1 MILRNIYLYL
11 NPDEHWG
18 DPISDLG
25 FSLGTTF
32 GFKTRYICNYLER
45 HLKKLRFRTAGFN
58 KICIQGSKLETATW
72 AVQGAHA
79 VVPRVSF
86 NASVYEALDDD
97 KRHELYIAMILD
109 GLSGLAEHH
118 VIPISEILDGIAEFR
133 AGGYK
138 NEWVHQ
144 TKYYRTDRVRA
155 TLHCSLKPNNF
166 SMTLDISKDG
176 HTVLKEVILECL
188 PDEIIFAHRLG
199 SLEWCE
205 DTITVRQ
212 KDGAIL
218 YRSTSQ

>member
-97 KRHELYIAMILD
+97 NRHELYIAMILD
-109 GLSGLAEHH
+109 
-118 VIPISEILDGIAEFR
+118 V
-133 AGGYK
+133 K
-138 NEWVHQ
+138 
-144 TKYYRTDRVRA
+144 
-155 TLHCSLKPNNF
+155 
-166 SMTLDISKDG
+166 
-176 HTVLKEVILECL
+176 
-188 PDEIIFAHRLG
+188 
-199 SLEWCE
+199 
-205 DTITVRQ
+205 
-212 KDGAIL
+212 
-218 YRSTSQ
+218 